1 GDGDVKYHLGFSND
15 FTTATGRT
23 VHLSLSPNPSHL
35 EAVDPVVEG
44 RTRAKQRA
52 FGDSGRTH
60 GVPLLIHGDAAFA
73 GQGIVA
79 ETLNLSNLAG
89 YTTGGT
95 LHVIINNQIG
105 FTTSP
110 SDARSTTYCT
120 DVAKMIQAPIF
131 HVNAEDPEA
140 CVYVAELALDFRQSF
155 HRDVVIDLY
164 CYRRHGHNEGDE
176 PSFTQPLMY
185 KEIRGGPT
193 LSEVYTETLI
203 MRGDLTVDQ
212 SEAIDE
218 EFHARLQDAQHE
230 VKASAPRGRGMKSY
244 SGSWQGLRQRYLF
257 EPI

>member
-1 GDGDVKYHLGFSND
+1 ATYHPG
-15 FTTATGRT
+15 
-23 VHLSLSPNPSHL
+23 LSSDRMTPGGGLHRSLTPNPSHL

-44 RTRAKQRA
+44 RTRAKQAR
-52 FGDSGRTH
+52 FGDRERTA
-60 GVPLLIHGDAAFA
+60 GLPLLIHGDAAFA

-79 ETLNLSNLAG
+79 ETLNLCNLAG

-95 LHVIINNQIG
+95 LHVIVNNQIG

-140 CVYVAELALDFRQSF
+140 AVYVAELALEFRQAF

-176 PSFTQPLMY
+176 PSFTQPVMY
-185 KEIRGGPT
+185 REIRNRPT

-203 MRGDLTVDQ
+203 LRSDLTTDQ
-212 SEAIDE
+212 AEAIDH
-218 EFHARLQDAQHE
+218 EFQGRLQDAQHE
-230 VKASAPRGRGMKSY
+230 VKASPRGRDMKAY
-244 SGSWQGLRQRYLF
+244 TGSWQGLRQRS
-257 EPI
+257 